1 MAAYSERIV
10 EKIVTLIEEG
20 NHSIST
26 ICKIVGIGRKTF
38 YEWKNKYPEF
48 LQALEDA
55 EQQRMD
61 ELHELASAALRKKLE
76 GYYQTTSRTVYTPSA
91 DDPETLEIKQHVV
104 TRKFCEPDA
113 KLLLDILTG
122 QGGKKKKRSLA
133 KKNLNP
139 ALVVKRNERDVQSG
153 VDEIPPFTIKAKEVV
168 EQDMNRKPLRPS
180 ESTKEENEIKI
191 SDTESITE
199 QVVKEESRKEIEE
212 ELEGEPPL
220 NEEKEENPKSSKY
233 VQYVSTFD
241 PLPPGYTRRG

>member
-10 EKIVTLIEEG
+10 EKIVAMIEEG
-20 NHSIST
+20 NYSIST

-55 EQQRMD
+55 EQRRMD
-61 ELHELASAALRKKLE
+61 ELHELASTALRKKLE

-91 DDPETLEIKQHVV
+91 EYPETLEIKEHVV

-113 KLLLDILTG
+113 KLLLDILNG
-122 QGGKKKKRSLA
+122 QAGRKKKRGLS

-139 ALVVKRNERDVQSG
+139 ALIVKRNERDVQKD

-168 EQDMNRKPLRPS
+168 EQDMNRKLLESS
-180 ESTKEENEIKI
+180 ESISIKSEEEIKT
-191 SDTESITE
+191 SETESTSKQII
-199 QVVKEESRKEIEE
+199 KKEIEKE
-212 ELEGEPPL
+212 QPL
-220 NEEKEENPKSSKY
+220 IKENEEKPKSSKY
-233 VQYVSTFD
+233 VQYMSTFD

>member
-1 MAAYSERIV
+1 MAAYSARIV
-10 EKIVTLIEEG
+10 EKIVAMIEEG

-55 EQQRMD
+55 EQRRMD
-61 ELHELASAALRKKLE
+61 ELHELASTALRKKLK

-91 DDPETLEIKQHVV
+91 EDPETLEIKQHVV

-113 KLLLDILTG
+113 KLLLDILNG
-122 QGGKKKKRSLA
+122 QAGRKKKRGLSR
-133 KKNLNP
+133 KNLNP
-139 ALVVKRNERDVQSG
+139 ALIVKRNERDVQKD

-168 EQDMNRKPLRPS
+168 EQDMNRKLLESS
-180 ESTKEENEIKI
+180 ESISIKSEEEIKT
-191 SDTESITE
+191 SETESTSKQIIE
-199 QVVKEESRKEIEE
+199 KEIEKE
-212 ELEGEPPL
+212 QPL
-220 NEEKEENPKSSKY
+220 IKENEEKPKSSKY